1 LLQDTKDPVSS
12 LCTEHPLKSRNTTE
26 ETYAKMNCEHL
37 DVGVRDAPAVRTTDT
52 SRHNSSKLRP
62 RATSNY
68 DYDVDDV
75 DDYVDN
81 CDDDGD
87 GCLTRML
94 QQRYSRGVV
103 SITIGNA

>member
-1 LLQDTKDPVSS
+1 
-12 LCTEHPLKSRNTTE
+12 
-26 ETYAKMNCEHL
+26 MNCEHL